1 VELLLD
7 VGFIRPCQYA
17 EWVSNIVP
25 VEEKNT
31 SKIWVRIYF
40 RNLNKATPKDEYH
53 MPITDLLIESCLE
66 GGVNRQWS

>member
-25 VEEKNT
+25 MEEKNT

-53 MPITDLLIESCLE
+53 MPIADMLIESCLE
-66 GGVNRQWS
+66 GGVNRQRS